1 MRLRASREGAA
12 GRFKQAG
19 APSSSTPWREA
30 RWCAVDLELT
40 GLDPRSDEIV
50 AIGAVPITDGQLMLG
65 ESTYELARPRRP
77 PKTPAIL
84 VHKLRSADLAG
95 APPVD
100 EAIDSLLDALAG
112 RVPVFHSSIVE
123 RTFLGP
129 EFRRRRLRLP
139 RDVDTEALGRAWIS
153 ARGQEPPAG
162 ISLGRLAS
170 LLGQPAE
177 DPHHALGDAL
187 TTGKAFIAL
196 ASHLDSITPQT
207 VGSLQALAPPARGT
221 AGRFGLM

>member
-1 MRLRASREGAA
+1 MRLRARVDGAA
-12 GRFKQAG
+12 ARFKQFHQ
-19 APSSSTPWREA
+19 PSPDTPWREA
-30 RWCAVDLELT
+30 PWCAVDLELT
-40 GLDPRSDEIV
+40 GLDPRNDEIV
-50 AIGAVPITDGQLMLG
+50 AVGAVPIVDGCLVLG
-65 ESTYELARPRRP
+65 EAVYELARPDRP

-100 EAIDSLLDALAG
+100 HAIDALLYVLAG

-129 EFRRRRLRLP
+129 PFRRRRLRLP
-139 RDVDTEALGRAWIS
+139 ADVDTEALGRAWLR
-153 ARGQEPPAG
+153 ARGQQPPAG
-162 ISLGRLAS
+162 IPLGRLAA
-170 LLGQPAE
+170 LLKQPAE

-196 ASHLDSITPQT
+196 ASHLDALSPQT
-207 VGSLQALAPPARGT
+207 VGSLQSLAAPVRRS
-221 AGRFGLM
+221 AGRFALP